1 MAFDAFLKLEGVEG
15 SATRK
20 GYENQIFLDSFSWG
34 AHNPT
39 SVVGSGHGAGAGRV
53 EISHF
58 SVTKKTDKSSPKL
71 FQACCTG
78 KHFPKAILTILKAGG
93 ENPVDYLKYEMETLF
108 VSDFQES
115 GASNGGDDIP
125 VETISFA
132 FGKVNMLFTEQ
143 KPDGSKGGT
152 VAAGWDLK
160 GSKPV

>member
-15 SATRK
+15 SATRE
-20 GYENQIFLDSFSWG
+20 GYQNQIFLDSFSWG
-34 AHNPT
+34 AHNPANP
-39 SVVGSGHGAGAGRV
+39 VGSGPGAGAGRV
-53 EISHF
+53 EISNF
-58 SVTKKTDKSSPKL
+58 TVTKKTDKSSPKL
-71 FQACCTG
+71 FQACCNG
-78 KHFPKAILTILKAGG
+78 KHFPKAVLTILKSGG
-93 ENPVDYLKYEMETLF
+93 DSPVDYLKFELETLF
-108 VSDFQES
+108 VADMQQA
-115 GASNGGDDIP
+115 GASNGGDDVP